1 MKSELVKKQTKT
13 KMIQKQRI
21 FENLGGELIG

>member
-1 MKSELVKKQTKT
+1 MKSELIKKQART

-21 FENLGGELIG
+21 FDNLGGELIG